1 MVEDYIRPQPS
12 IILEILTSLRCGL
25 CKVAH
30 CLSGSHGT
38 GYLSTGSVWDFV
50 VLTSR
55 YFWANWYIWLHTC
68 ILLFLLLFDEYS
80 KLVVLLS
87 CLHLVCVP
95 LFIPHCFGWEG
106 WEGWKCCWDLIT
118 TCFCFVAWS
127 SFNLSCY
134 SQSAMLGAI
143 RWDSFCL
150 AMHTSVPIF
159 PKSMCYFASALNKCV
174 SFI

>member
-1 MVEDYIRPQPS
+1 
-12 IILEILTSLRCGL
+12 
-25 CKVAH
+25 
-30 CLSGSHGT
+30 
-38 GYLSTGSVWDFV
+38 VWDFV

-134 SQSAMLGAI
+134 SVSNARSHQVRFFLLGYAYI
-143 RWDSFCL
+143 CAD
-150 AMHTSVPIF
+150 F
-159 PKSMCYFASALNKCV
+159 PKEYVLLCERTK
-174 SFI
+174 